1 MPLQSEFLISSTTAA
16 VLLPPQSALPLCPL
30 PACFVPG
37 SKKTAVISSKTAV
50 KTTVVIIHFFL
61 MGIVLLLIGA
71 LVGVAVTDS
80 MNVFYNF
87 ILMPGLGMLKNPQKY
102 SDNVSACT
110 LCLSCDNV
118 CPSKVGP
125 GSQIYVWRQSLEKLG
140 KADPVKKAMSNG
152 MKYLFDRPALYT
164 TALKFAPLV
173 NLVPECCTHFSNWN
187 AWGIGHAK
195 PEFAKKSFHQLW
207 KEGKVK

>member
-1 MPLQSEFLISSTTAA
+1 MRCGACMNT
-16 VLLPPQSALPLCPL
+16 CPVYRRSGGYSYTY
-30 PACFVPG
+30 FIPG
-37 SKKTAVISSKTAV
+37 P
-50 KTTVVIIHFFL
+50 
-61 MGIVLLLIGA
+61 IG
-71 LVGVAVTDS
+71 V
-80 MNVFYNF
+80 N
-87 ILMPGLGMLKNPQKY
+87 LGMLKNPQKY

-125 GSQIYVWRQSLEKLG
+125 GSQIYAWRQSLERLG
-140 KADPVKKAMSNG
+140 KANPVKKAMSNG

-173 NLVPECCTHFSNWN
+173 NLIPECCTHFSNWN
-187 AWGIGHAK
+187 AWGIGHTM